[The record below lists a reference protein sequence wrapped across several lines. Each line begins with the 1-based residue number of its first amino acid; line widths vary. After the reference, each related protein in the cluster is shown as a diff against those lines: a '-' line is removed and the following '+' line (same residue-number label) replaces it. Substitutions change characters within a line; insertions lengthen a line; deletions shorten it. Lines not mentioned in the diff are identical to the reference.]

1 MCACNHKL
9 LAIFVDCSL
18 TIVEV
23 EADSCDYMI
32 ILINWLVEIKSFLN
46 EGRSQMKNNSASLS
60 LCIQMVKVLYP
71 VWAGIDKK
79 IIKSRNDN
87 LDLKQIAKEIKIKS
101 NKSKN

>member
-1 MCACNHKL
+1 
-9 LAIFVDCSL
+9 
-18 TIVEV
+18 
-23 EADSCDYMI
+23 
-32 ILINWLVEIKSFLN
+32 
-46 EGRSQMKNNSASLS
+46 
-60 LCIQMVKVLYP
+60 MVKVLYP